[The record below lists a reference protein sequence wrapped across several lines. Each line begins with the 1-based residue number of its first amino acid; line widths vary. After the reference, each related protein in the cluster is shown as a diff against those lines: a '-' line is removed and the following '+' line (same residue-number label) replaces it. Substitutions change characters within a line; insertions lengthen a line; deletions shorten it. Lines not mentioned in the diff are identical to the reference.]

1 MSDSF
6 NVRIPEGSDLTKILE
21 KMLTELWTTGWLDST
36 SIHKI
41 IDAGKIIISCITN
54 KILDPFFILASVT
67 IAKVRILS
75 VLVLAS

>member
-6 NVRIPEGSDLTKILE
+6 NVRIPEGSDLKKILE

-41 IDAGKIIISCITN
+41 IDAGKSN
-54 KILDPFFILASVT
+54 H
-67 IAKVRILS
+67 
-75 VLVLAS
+75 